1 MPSSIHHLAILVPGF
16 NTGGVPRVMTMLAQ
30 GLASDVERIDFLV
43 ARLDTRPQPEFPS
56 AVRIVDLADH
66 RSLSARPKV
75 ANTRAILTSVPALAA
90 YMRQSRPQL
99 LLSGGN
105 YANFTAVAGAALAR
119 VATTVVVSHH
129 SDFDR
134 ELEKKP
140 FARWITRNVYPRAA
154 AIVAVSQGV
163 ARSLARGAHLK
174 PEAIT
179 TIYNPAVPPELG
191 HLATQLIE
199 HPWLAPGQPPV
210 ILGVGRLHRQKDFP
224 TLIRAFAR
232 MRKQREARLIIL
244 GTGRKADARA
254 ELRALA
260 ESVGIANDI
269 DLPGH
274 VENPFAYMSRAAVFI
289 LSSAWEGFGNV
300 IVEALACGCPVVS
313 TDCPSGPAEILA
325 DGKYGRLVSVG
336 DDAAL
341 ADAALQVLDEP
352 RDRALLQ
359 TRAQEFSAD
368 KATRKY
374 LELINGLIS
383 D

>member
-1 MPSSIHHLAILVPGF
+1 
-16 NTGGVPRVMTMLAQ
+16 MLAQ

-43 ARLDTRPQPEFPS
+43 ARLDTSRRPDFPT
-56 AVRIVDLADH
+56 AVQIVDLAEF
-66 RSLSARPKV
+66 RSISTRPKV

-90 YMRQSRPQL
+90 YVRQARPQL

-105 YANFTAVAGAALAR
+105 YANFTAVAGVKLAR
-119 VATTVVVSHH
+119 VPTAVVVSHH

-174 PEAIT
+174 PETIT
-179 TIYNPAVPPELG
+179 TIYNPAVPPELA
-191 HLATQLIE
+191 HLATQSIE
-199 HPWLAPGQPPV
+199 HPWLAPGQPPIV
-210 ILGVGRLHRQKDFP
+210 LGAGRLHRQKDFP

-232 MRKQREARLIIL
+232 IRQQREARLIIL
-244 GTGRKADARA
+244 GTGKKADARD

-260 ESVGIANDI
+260 ESVGIANDV

-336 DDAAL
+336 DDEAL
-341 ADAALQVLDEP
+341 ANAALQVLGEP
-352 RDRALLQ
+352 IDRARLQ
-359 TRAQEFSAD
+359 ARAQVFSAD
-368 KATRKY
+368 KAARRY
-374 LELINGLIS
+374 LELITELIS
-383 D
+383 N